1 MNSHFWS
8 GICRAERIKSIS
20 GITGIA
26 DRYATILN
34 FQKFSDI
41 SLSLMMETEEC
52 RLAGLLTDLKT
63 ILLIEGADAIPSDSM
78 KTCLVFL
85 NISFT
90 EGTGHLEFPVPEIP
104 G

>member
-1 MNSHFWS
+1 MNSHYWS
-8 GICRAERIKSIS
+8 GICPADRIKSIS
-20 GITGIA
+20 EITAIA

-41 SLSLMMETEEC
+41 SLSLMMETEEY

>member
-1 MNSHFWS
+1 MNSHYWI
-8 GICRAERIKSIS
+8 GICPAERIKSIS
-20 GITGIA
+20 EITGIA

-52 RLAGLLTDLKT
+52 RLAGLLKDLKA
-63 ILLIEGADAIPSDSM
+63 ILFIEGAEAIPSDSM

-90 EGTGHLEFPVPEIP
+90 EGTGNLEVPVPEIP